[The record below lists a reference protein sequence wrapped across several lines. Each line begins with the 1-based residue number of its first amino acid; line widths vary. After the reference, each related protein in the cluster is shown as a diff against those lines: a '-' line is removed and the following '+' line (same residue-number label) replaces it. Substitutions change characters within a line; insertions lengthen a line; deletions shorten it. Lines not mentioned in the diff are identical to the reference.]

1 LIAKKQAKMESLI
14 ALRNQ
19 TIIFTLALGI
29 AGFTGL
35 LFFNLINALSFLTG
49 AIISTAY
56 IWHLSVNADKIG
68 IYKKSANSIIRIILA
83 MVLIIIAVKVFSLNF
98 IFLIPGFLC
107 NHLALFGLV
116 VRQLVRDRKT
126 ESCK

>member
-1 LIAKKQAKMESLI
+1 MESLI